1 MIGFLLIICFLLNI
15 VSNWLGIQCLNNNS
29 TSSTLYFYYVSSI
42 LTFIGILIVAYLMQ
56 NGNA

>member
-15 VSNWLGIQCLNNNS
+15 VSNWLGIQCLNNNP